1 LNKVDKKAFNYF
13 FLAFMACF
21 AVFMLGE
28 ITSRT
33 LAIWTGESGYA
44 LYCLPLFY
52 AIMAAYWLFV
62 IKSFP
67 IIRTSPVPLFQALVL
82 VAYAVSLCWLVN
94 GSFPNPSDYLRI
106 PLPLLAIGF
115 AYSLTMRMKDTR
127 WIAPATFV
135 AFVMMVVRAL
145 QCRQIVLDY
154 RHLDEGVSAGY
165 YYPLYFLPVVL
176 ASHRRW
182 VRLSGIALV
191 MVAVVQSAKRGGLVA
206 FLLGL
211 AAYMLC
217 QPLVANAGR
226 KKFRKF
232 ATLAIMALVLTGFF
246 ADRVMNSDLLVV
258 KRMSEI
264 EQTGGSGRTFI
275 WQTTIRMI
283 DESPIW
289 NWVAGHGWNTV
300 VKDSPLMLSAHND
313 PLEIM
318 YDLGVFVLLL
328 YLVLHAQIIR
338 RCIVMTRQ
346 HSRYAPA
353 MACSYGIF
361 LVNSLVSHIF
371 LYTSFLLVFAV
382 VWGILIG
389 LYDRE
394 RASQRGKEEGLGVQ
408 VT

>member
-1 LNKVDKKAFNYF
+1 MV
-13 FLAFMACF
+13 FMACF

-94 GSFPNPSDYLRI
+94 GSFPNRSDFLRI

-115 AYSLTMRMKDTR
+115 AYSLTIRMKDTR

-135 AFVMMVVRAL
+135 ALVMMFVRAI
-145 QCRQIVLDY
+145 QSRQIVLDY
-154 RHLDEGVSAGY
+154 RHLGEGVSGGC

-176 ASHRRW
+176 ANHRRW

-226 KKFRKF
+226 KKIRKF
-232 ATLAIMALVLTGFF
+232 ATLAVMALVLTGIF
-246 ADRVMNSDLLVV
+246 ADRVMNSDLLIVE
-258 KRMSEI
+258 RMTEI
-264 EQTGGSGRTFI
+264 GQTGGSGRTLI
-275 WQTTIRMI
+275 WQTTMRMI

-289 NWVAGHGWNTV
+289 NWFAGHGWNTV
-300 VKDSPLMLSAHND
+300 IKDSPLMCSAHND

-328 YLVLHAQIIR
+328 YLFLHAQIIR

-353 MACSYGIF
+353 MACSYVIF

-371 LYTSFLLVFAV
+371 LYPSYQLVFAV
-382 VWGILIG
+382 VWGMLIG

-394 RASQRGKEEGLGVQ
+394 RASRRGEEEGLGAQ
-408 VT
+408 VA

>member
-1 LNKVDKKAFNYF
+1 MNKVNKKALNYF

-21 AVFMLGE
+21 TVFMLGE

-33 LAIWTGESGYA
+33 LATWTGESGYA

-52 AIMAAYWLFV
+52 AIMAAYWLLV
-62 IKSFP
+62 IKSFSSVH
-67 IIRTSPVPLFQALVL
+67 TSPVPLFQVLVL
-82 VAYAVSLCWLVN
+82 VAYAVSLCWLEN
-94 GSFPNPSDYLRI
+94 GSFPNRSDFLRI

-115 AYSLTMRMKDTR
+115 AYSMAMRMKDTR

-135 AFVMMVVRAL
+135 VLVMMVVRAI
-145 QCRQIVLDY
+145 QSRQIFLDY
-154 RHLDEGVSAGY
+154 RHLDEGVSAGC

-217 QPLVANAGR
+217 RPLVANAGR

-232 ATLAIMALVLTGFF
+232 ATLTIMALVLTGIF
-246 ADRVMNSDLLVV
+246 ADRVMNSDLLIVE
-258 KRMSEI
+258 RMTEI
-264 EQTGGSGRTFI
+264 EQTGGSGRTLI
-275 WQTTIRMI
+275 WQTTMRMV

-289 NWVAGHGWNTV
+289 NWFAGHGWNTV
-300 VKDSPLMLSAHND
+300 IKDSPLMCSAHND

-328 YLVLHAQIIR
+328 YLFLHAQIIR

-353 MACSYGIF
+353 MACSYGLF
-361 LVNSLVSHIF
+361 LVNSLVSHVF
-371 LYTSFLLVFAV
+371 LYTSYLLVFAV
-382 VWGILIG
+382 VWGMLIG

-394 RASQRGKEEGLGVQ
+394 RAARRGEEEGFGAQ
-408 VT
+408 VA